1 MKKRLLE
8 WGKAELMA
16 RKEDRGTKD
25 DNVVCFDFRDKL
37 KKQHDKRRR
46 KEWMLGLGAF
56 SIVFAGG
63 MLALNWPMS
72 GLTSIASSELRP
84 KLSLMAGSTSPRF
97 DLCGITRR
105 TCVVDGDTFWL
116 EGEKIRIAD
125 IDTPEISEPKCDS
138 EYQLGMKATYRL
150 RDLLNEGAFEVRPI
164 GNRDEDR
171 FGRKLRVIVRHGQS
185 LGDQLV
191 SEGLARTWT
200 GRREPWC

>member
-1 MKKRLLE
+1 
-8 WGKAELMA
+8 MA
-16 RKEDRGTKD
+16 RKEDRGRKD
-25 DNVVCFDFRDKL
+25 NNVLRFDFRDKL
-37 KKQHDKRRR
+37 KKQRDKRRR

-63 MLALNWPMS
+63 MLALNWPLS
-72 GLTSIASSELRP
+72 GLTSIASSELAP
-84 KLSLMAGSTSPRF
+84 KLSLLAGSTSPHF
-97 DLCGITRR
+97 ELCGITRR

-125 IDTPEISEPKCDS
+125 IDTPEISEPKCNA

-150 RDLLNEGAFEVRPI
+150 RDLLNEGVFEVRPI

>member
-1 MKKRLLE
+1 
-8 WGKAELMA
+8 MA
-16 RKEDRGTKD
+16 LKPDRD
-25 DNVVCFDFRDKL
+25 DEVENVIHFDFQEELTR
-37 KKQHDKRRR
+37 QRRKRRG

-63 MLALNWPMS
+63 MLALNWPFADFGSSISS
-72 GLTSIASSELRP
+72 GPVA
-84 KLSLMAGSTSPRF
+84 KFSLMAGNSSPNF
-97 DLCGITRR
+97 ELCGMVLR

-125 IDTPEISEPKCDS
+125 IDTPEISEPKCDA

-150 RDLLNEGAFEVRPI
+150 RDLLNGGAFEVRTI
-164 GNRDEDR
+164 GNRDADR
-171 FGRKLRVIVRHGQS
+171 YGRKLRVVVRNGQS

-191 SEGLARTWT
+191 REGLARTWT

>member
-1 MKKRLLE
+1 
-8 WGKAELMA
+8 MA
-16 RKEDRGTKD
+16 RKVGRGTKD
-25 DNVVCFDFRDKL
+25 NNVVRFDFRDKL
-37 KKQHDKRRR
+37 KKQHDRRR
-46 KEWMLGLGAF
+46 RTEWMLGLGAF

-72 GLTSIASSELRP
+72 GVTSIASSEIATR
-84 KLSLMAGSTSPRF
+84 LSLMAGSTSPRF
-97 DLCGITRR
+97 ELCGITRR

-125 IDTPEISEPKCDS
+125 IDTPEISEPKCDF